1 MARAFAPEGDAP
13 GPAGAMRQLVFHSRA
28 QAGLREP
35 EIAAM
40 AAQAMARNRAL
51 GITGRLFQVGREFVQ
66 VSEGPAAPVGRLYV
80 KMAFDA
86 RHAAVTTLTE
96 QGIGER
102 AYADW
107 TLQHAPSFTALQA
120 EAPAALAPFIGP
132 PAPLR
137 TPRLTG
143 FETDL
148 REGDLRQ
155 APVQARSRESL
166 ARLLATAQAALA
178 RDGAVGRLTLEGIAR
193 DAGLA
198 YPSAYRYVPDLH
210 ALIRMGVRRWQEQM
224 NLRFLAFLRER
235 DFPDAVALAEAM
247 VDFTIARALM
257 PTPLGKALVYK
268 VLLRHYHQVR
278 PEAVAAF
285 VDCLIDSLPAEC
297 VCRAIGATRLI
308 AGILAMAALTRAIC
322 LEDANQLRQPA
333 TRGLI
338 LAVVLGALQA
348 PPWPEAAEPAR
359 A

>member
-1 MARAFAPEGDAP
+1 
-13 GPAGAMRQLVFHSRA
+13 MRHLAFHSRA
-28 QAGLREP
+28 QASLREP
-35 EIAAM
+35 DIAAM
-40 AAQAMARNRAL
+40 AAQASVRNGAL
-51 GITGRLFQVGREFVQ
+51 GITGRLFQVGREFIQ
-66 VSEGPAAPVGRLYV
+66 VSEGPPAAIGGLYT
-80 KMAFDA
+80 KIAFDT

-96 QGIGER
+96 RGIGER

-107 TLQHAPSFTALQA
+107 SLERAPSFAALQA
-120 EAPAALAPFIGP
+120 AAPPALAPFLAP
-132 PAPLR
+132 PAPLPR
-137 TPRLTG
+137 PRLTG
-143 FETDL
+143 YETDL

-155 APVQARSRESL
+155 APVQARGRESL
-166 ARLLATAQAALA
+166 ARLLETAQAALA
-178 RDGAVGRLTLEGIAR
+178 RDGAIGRLTLEGIAR
-193 DAGLA
+193 EAGLA
-198 YPSAYRYVPDLH
+198 HPSAYRYVPDVH

-285 VDCLIDSLPAEC
+285 VDCLIDNLPAEC
-297 VCRAIGATRLI
+297 ACRAIGAPRLI

-322 LEDANQLRQPA
+322 LEEATQLRQPA

-338 LAVVLGALQA
+338 LAVVLGALHA
-348 PPWPEAAEPAR
+348 PPWPEAAERAR